1 MNERLKADYQRI
13 CEMAYRARTVE
24 EAEVPLFYTYL
35 MCRQL
40 GYDNSGIRLR
50 CGAPAGGRLPLL
62 HDAIWRGVATA
73 LWASPCQIYGFEPNE
88 VFSFRGRL
96 LKVEIRNVEHRP
108 LSDKYQNFDLEE
120 ICRGIESAR
129 DFGNLRNYGSF

>member
-13 CEMAYRARTVE
+13 CEMAYRARTIE

-40 GYDNSGIRLR
+40 GYDNSGIRIK
-50 CGAPAGGRLPLL
+50 CGAAAGSGLPVL

-73 LWASPCQIYGFEPNE
+73 LWASPCQIYGFEPVE
-88 VFSFRGRL
+88 VLSFRGRL
-96 LKVEIRNVEHRP
+96 LKVEIRNVEHNP
-108 LSDKYQNFDLEE
+108 LGGKYQSFDLEE
-120 ICRGIESAR
+120 ICRSIESTR
-129 DFGNLRNYGSF
+129 DLRGLRNFGSF